1 MIESKSKFYSYFNGD
16 FFKDD
21 AKAADCE
28 IEFEIFLSYLK
39 TNEVFVGRKGKGE
52 KSYKKIAI
60 LEKISE
66 IFVDKF
72 QLYGSEFEE
81 IKRDFEDFGISFN
94 LSVELKDKKSCY
106 IFSNVVEK
114 IYKKYNS
121 LFEIDYDV
129 QQSLNQF
136 NKELGIN
143 NVSRFDL
150 IKWKQAISFLKL
162 LSDITFTLSNVEDT
176 NLFDRSDDNGKKIS
190 VNNNQPINW
199 CSYCFRRS
207 SKKGPQRYSQV
218 EFTKKKYD
226 LTCRIHNSSNDKIYR
241 EAKKRAKLLSEVDR
255 QYINQIHAE
264 RISYEL
270 HKPRYDVEFVTNEQW
285 QNFGGSWIHALQKL
299 FPNEDLSQIMNWN
312 QFVAKFHL
320 LFQNYEETTNN
331 PKWIMDIFIEAEIWS
346 NLEKKYPKI
355 DNRKR
360 NHI

>member
-1 MIESKSKFYSYFNGD
+1 MIESKSKFYSYFNSD

-39 TNEVFVGRKGKGE
+39 INEVFVGRKGKGE
-52 KSYKKIAI
+52 KSYRKLAI

-72 QLYGSEFEE
+72 QLYGREFEE
-81 IKRDFEDFGISFN
+81 IKRDSEDLGISFN
-94 LSVELKDKKSCY
+94 LSAELEDKKSCY
-106 IFSNVVEK
+106 IFSNKVEK

-121 LFEIDYDV
+121 LFEIDCDL

-136 NKELGIN
+136 NKEFDIE
-143 NVSRFDL
+143 NVSQFDL

-176 NLFDRSDDNGKKIS
+176 NIFHSSDDNGKKIS
-190 VNNNQPINW
+190 INDNQPINW

-207 SKKGPQRYSQV
+207 TKKGPQRYSQV

-241 EAKKRAKLLSEVDR
+241 DAKKRAKLLSEVDR

-264 RISYEL
+264 RILYEL
-270 HKPRYDVEFVTNEQW
+270 HKPQNEVEFVTNEQW
-285 QNFGGSWIHALQKL
+285 QKFGVSWIHELQKL
-299 FPNEDLSQIMNWN
+299 YPNEDLSQIINWN

-320 LFQNYEETTNN
+320 LFQNYEETTLN
-331 PKWIMDIFIEAEIWS
+331 PRYIMDIFIEAEIWS
-346 NLEKKYPKI
+346 NLEKQYPEI
-355 DNRKR
+355 DKRRKSK
-360 NHI
+360 